1 MSDPIFL
8 YNDPHPVHERMA
20 NEIGAEF
27 VECSKGGPLDRLR
40 SGISHDFG
48 NRPVLIEGGVPLL
61 EAGFLGIVDKSGAI
75 IELAAD
81 GSLIDI
87 ADPIS
92 GRPFHE
98 RLAHRFGERYVDGTL
113 AVSDYLAAY
122 ARQYDRPV
130 EVIHPFVESER
141 YGRLHSLE
149 PGGDEETILCIGK
162 YRRKN
167 GQDVL
172 RKAME
177 SLDQNLTAHFVGPD
191 TENIAET
198 EEVKPHGFVEL
209 EKFYDLMEQA
219 ELIVYPAHVGAY
231 PVAVLEALLSG
242 TPVLTSQYVGNV
254 DLVRAVHPEFV
265 TEPIPSSVAERIK
278 SVRRRNLA
286 ADGQRAKVIAE
297 QFTDECYTLDF
308 EKRFNEV
315 LARIRENQR

>member
-1 MSDPIFL
+1 MSKPVFL

-27 VECSKGGPLDRLR
+27 VECSKGGPIDRFL
-40 SGISHDFG
+40 SGMSHNFG
-48 NRPVLIEGGVPLL
+48 EKPILIEGGVPLL
-61 EAGFLGIVDKSGAI
+61 EAGFLGMAGNSGPI

-98 RLAHRFGERYVDGTL
+98 RMAHRFGERYVDGTL

-130 EVIHPFVESER
+130 EVIHPFVEPER
-141 YGRLHSLE
+141 FDRLHSLE
-149 PGGDEETILCIGK
+149 PGGDGETILCVGK

-172 RKAME
+172 REAIR
-177 SLDQNLTAHFVGPD
+177 SLEQDLTAHFVGPD
-191 TENIAET
+191 TGQIT
-198 EEVKPHGFVEL
+198 EAKEVKSHGYVEL
-209 EKFYDLMEQA
+209 DQFYGLMEQA
-219 ELIVYPAHVGAY
+219 ELMVYPAQVGAY

-265 TEPIPSSVAERIK
+265 IDPTPSAVAEGIR
-278 SVRRRNLA
+278 SVRKRDLT

-297 QFTDECYTLDF
+297 QFDDESYVADF

-315 LARIRENQR
+315 LARIREDQR